1 MISEAAI
8 WGTISVIPLII
19 GAWIAFRFKP
29 SPKIVGVVMGFGA
42 GALIAAVAYEL
53 IPESSPRDF
62 ATFLSLGLGA
72 VVFYLATSW
81 VERRSRRKGKEA
93 ENAKAQTGRTIL
105 LGALLDGVPESL
117 VLGMSI
123 GIGDVI
129 SIAFLG
135 AVFVSNL
142 PESIGASSEMEAGGM
157 QRSRVYM
164 IWIVIM
170 LACVLVTICGALM
183 IQYAPNLEGIYIK
196 AFAAGAVLAMLADS
210 MIPEGFK
217 EGGRLTGLMTVMGFA
232 FASILALVG

>member
-8 WGTISVIPLII
+8 WGMISVIPLII

-29 SPKIVGVVMGFGA
+29 SSKVVGVVMGFGA

-72 VVFYLATSW
+72 VVFYVGTSW
-81 VERRSRRKGKEA
+81 IERRSRRKGKEA
-93 ENAKAQTGRTIL
+93 ENAKAQTGRAIL
-105 LGALLDGVPESL
+105 LGALLDGIPESL

-123 GIGDVI
+123 GIGDSI

-157 QRSRVYM
+157 QRSHVYK
-164 IWIVIM
+164 IWAVIM
-170 LACVLVTICGALM
+170 LACVLITICGALM
-183 IQYAPNLEGIYIK
+183 IQYVPNLEGIYVK

-210 MIPEGFK
+210 MIPEGFY

-232 FASILALVG
+232 FASILALLG

>member
-1 MISEAAI
+1 MISEAVI
-8 WGTISVIPLII
+8 WGVISVIPLIF

-29 SPKIVGVVMGFGA
+29 SSKIVGVVMGFGA

-62 ATFLSLGLGA
+62 ATFLCLGLGA
-72 VVFYLATSW
+72 VVFYVATSW
-81 VERRSRRKGKEA
+81 IDRRSRRKGEGA
-93 ENAKAQTGRTIL
+93 GNTKAQTGRAIL

-123 GIGDVI
+123 GIGDAVSI
-129 SIAFLG
+129 SFLG

-157 QRSRVYM
+157 QRSRVYK
-164 IWIVIM
+164 IWTVIM

-183 IQYAPNLEGIYIK
+183 IYYVPNLEGFYVK
-196 AFAAGAVLAMLADS
+196 AFAAGAVLAMLTDS
-210 MIPEGFK
+210 MIPEGFS

-232 FASILALVG
+232 FASILALLG